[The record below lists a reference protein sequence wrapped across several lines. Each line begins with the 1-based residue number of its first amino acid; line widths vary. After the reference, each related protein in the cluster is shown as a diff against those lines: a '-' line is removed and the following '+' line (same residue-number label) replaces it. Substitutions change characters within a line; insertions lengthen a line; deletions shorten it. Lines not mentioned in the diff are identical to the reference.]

1 MWRNDVKDFMNG
13 KKNLCNLEVLE
24 IVLEVK
30 DTSDIISVKLDRP
43 DLIFGITFI
52 LTPKGCIHLDGK
64 YIIHP
69 ITKEEIPIF
78 LEKLDLD
85 YRYYLRHY
93 QTRMEETIL
102 YAV

>member
-1 MWRNDVKDFMNG
+1 MLAAVTAVLLYSVQKPEDV
-13 KKNLCNLEVLE
+13 LQ
-24 IVLEVK
+24 
-30 DTSDIISVKLDRP
+30 
-43 DLIFGITFI
+43 
-52 LTPKGCIHLDGK
+52 
-64 YIIHP
+64 
-69 ITKEEIPIF
+69 IPIF